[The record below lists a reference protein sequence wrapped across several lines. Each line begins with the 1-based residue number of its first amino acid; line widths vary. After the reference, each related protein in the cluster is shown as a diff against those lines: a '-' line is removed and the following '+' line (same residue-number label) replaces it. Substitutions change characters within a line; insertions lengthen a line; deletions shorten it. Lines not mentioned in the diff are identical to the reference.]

1 MRLWILAGVA
11 VVLAGMAIALVLHYT
26 SVPTGRTPTEA
37 VVLPYARQGDVDG
50 LARLAASDNLAVAQ
64 EAVRALGTAGPQG
77 RPHLVEALADPRPP
91 VRVAT
96 VLALGR
102 ADDVE
107 SEARLADVARRDNAP
122 DVRAAAVTILGR
134 RLAHRQAPALI
145 DALEDPDPLVRRRA
159 AEAFRRI
166 TGLGL
171 AVERLD
177 AGGSDSDTRA
187 VAAELRAMWP
197 SMRETVEAY
206 YKNRRGP
213 AEQ

>member
-1 MRLWILAGVA
+1 M
-11 VVLAGMAIALVLHYT
+11 
-26 SVPTGRTPTEA
+26 
-37 VVLPYARQGDVDG
+37 VLPYARQGDVDG
-50 LARLAASDNLAVAQ
+50 LARLAASDDLAVAQ

-77 RPHLVEALADPRPP
+77 RPHLVEALADARPP

-102 ADDVE
+102 ADDGE
-107 SEARLADVARRDNAP
+107 SEARLADAARRDKAP

-134 RLAHRQAPALI
+134 RLAHRQMPTLI

-166 TGLGL
+166 TGMGL
-171 AVERLD
+171 ATERLKT
-177 AGGSDSDTRA
+177 GGSGSDTGA

-197 SMRETVEAY
+197 FLRETVEAY
-206 YKNRRGP
+206 YENHRGP
-213 AEQ
+213 AEP